1 MALTVVTHTSH
12 SDPNIKGDIE
22 INMLLIV
29 QRVSQLQIFAANE
42 INVGRK

>member
-1 MALTVVTHTSH
+1 MTDGADSGHTSH

-29 QRVSQLQIFAANE
+29 QRVSQLQILAANE
-42 INVGRK
+42 IKRRK